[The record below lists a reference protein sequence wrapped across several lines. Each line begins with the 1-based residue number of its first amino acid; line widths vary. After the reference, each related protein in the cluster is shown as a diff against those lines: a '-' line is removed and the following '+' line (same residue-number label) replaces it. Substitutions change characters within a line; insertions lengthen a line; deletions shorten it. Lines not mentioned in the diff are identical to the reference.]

1 MQKTASS
8 QIPGTVL
15 KDFLD
20 EYQLNP
26 TQLAA
31 ALKLS
36 QSAVRQ
42 ITINKTRISV
52 PVALR
57 LSKFF
62 GNSCD
67 FWLDLQKNYDL
78 AAAAKDGKL
87 NAALKSIQKVK
98 KPAAKKEEKTKVAK
112 KAKAPSA
119 KAPKAPAA
127 KAPAKAGR
135 KARKASPQNP
145 L

>member
-8 QIPGTVL
+8 QVPGTVL

-78 AAAAKDGKL
+78 AAAAKDSKL

-98 KPAAKKEEKTKVAK
+98 KPTAKKEEKAAAGK
-112 KAKAPSA
+112 KAKASPA
-119 KAPKAPAA
+119 KAPAA
-127 KAPAKAGR
+127 KAPAKTGR
-135 KARKASPQNP
+135 KGRKTNPQNS